1 MNAVPSHSQRGT
13 ALLLA
18 HLASLDPAGANARER
33 LEDALGSE
41 LTRKLVWAL
50 CSGAPA
56 RVEDPGLEARA
67 VFAA

>member
-1 MNAVPSHSQRGT
+1 MNAVPSQRGD

-18 HLASLDPAGANARER
+18 HLASLDPATPPARER
-33 LEDALGSE
+33 LEDALGVE

-50 CSGAPA
+50 SSGAPQRDEPSLRA
-56 RVEDPGLEARA
+56 RF